1 MSFLSNFSFKK
12 LIYDKRFI
20 VTASIIVAFICWLS
34 TSVEQRETMDRTFT
48 DIPVTINMENTFA
61 SENNMSVIGDISN
74 NKFTVSIT
82 GPSYLVSSLTAS
94 DIALYASASTVDA
107 PGEYTLDVALTKAS
121 SNAEY
126 TKVNIYPAS
135 VKVNFDYIETH
146 EFVIEALAEGATAAE
161 GLIAESGV
169 VSGTE
174 KDTIEI
180 TGPRTVLNKILR
192 VVAVAP
198 VNKTLSASESF
209 DANIVL
215 YDADGKEI
223 DPTHLAMSE
232 TKVKVTVPISKKKT
246 IPIVL
251 EYTNLPEGFDTSTLK
266 YTIDYS
272 EVTII
277 GDPNTID
284 NTTQVSLSPIDI
296 STLSPS
302 NSTYELTVKLPDGVR
317 LLDSIE
323 NCTVKFSL
331 TGYTEKTLTVTLS
344 KFSNLGEGL
353 SVDSTVTIKNVKI
366 CGPRAVVNK
375 VTASNVIASINLLDK
390 VAGEHTVTPGFMISG
405 YNNIWVENTYTTTV
419 TIK

>member
-48 DIPVTINMENTFA
+48 DIPITINMENTFA
-61 SENNMSVIGDISN
+61 SENDMSVIGDISN

-82 GPSYLVSSLTAS
+82 GPSYLVSTLTAS

-126 TKVNIYPAS
+126 TKVNIYPAT
-135 VKVNFDYIETH
+135 VTVNFDYIETQ

-215 YDADGKEI
+215 YDAEGKEI
-223 DPTHLAMSE
+223 DPTHLTMSE

-331 TGYTEKTLTVTLS
+331 TGYVEKTVTVTLS
-344 KFSNLGEGL
+344 KFSNLSDGL
-353 SVDSTVTIKNVKI
+353 SVDSSITIKNVKI
-366 CGPRAVVNK
+366 CGPRTSVNK
-375 VTASNVIASINLLDK
+375 ITNKDVIASINLLDK